1 MSTYRKLFGAGIAA
15 AAAGVI
21 AVGLTAGTAHSQMK
35 MPFGD
40 KDSVAYS
47 KSLWS
52 SLEKAGLAG
61 ASAKALKPY
70 KGQKPHGAILETTTS
85 EVSVGGHKGT
95 VVVKRNYGGPGVSTD
110 AVSKDRGKFIKAVT
124 VMFKRE
130 AGYDKDNKDWFW
142 VKYKPDG
149 SLHTNPKGMMLA
161 GRVAKGMDK
170 GCIACHAG
178 AAGGDYLFTNDK

>member
-1 MSTYRKLFGAGIAA
+1 MSTYRKLIGAGIATA
-15 AAAGVI
+15 AVGVI
-21 AVGLTAGTAHSQMK
+21 GVGLTVGVAHSQMK

-47 KSLWS
+47 QALWS

-61 ASAKALKPY
+61 ANAKALKPY
-70 KGQKPHGAILETTTS
+70 KGQPPHGAILEQITS
-85 EVSVGGHKGT
+85 EVSVAGHKGT
-95 VVVKRNYGGPGVSTD
+95 VVVKRNYGGEGVSID
-110 AVSKDRGKFIKAVT
+110 AVSKDRGKFLKAVT

-142 VKYKPDG
+142 VKYKADG
-149 SLHTNPKGMMLA
+149 SLHVHPKGMKLA

-170 GCIACHAG
+170 GCIACHT
-178 AAGGDYLFTNDK
+178 AAPGGDYLYTN

>member
-1 MSTYRKLFGAGIAA
+1 MTKYRKLIGTGIAA
-15 AAAGVI
+15 ATAGVI
-21 AVGLTAGTAHSQMK
+21 AVGLTVGSAQSEMK

-52 SLEKAGLAG
+52 ALEKAGLAG
-61 ASAKALKPY
+61 ANAKAGKPY
-70 KGQKPHGAILETTTS
+70 KGQPPHGAILETTTS
-85 EVSVGGHKGT
+85 EVTVGGHKGT
-95 VVVKRNYGGPGVSTD
+95 VVVKRNYGGEGVSTD
-110 AVSKDRGKFIKAVT
+110 AVAKDRGKFLAAVT

-142 VKYKPDG
+142 VKYKADG
-149 SLHTNPKGMMLA
+149 TLHTNPKGMMLA

-178 AAGGDYLFTNDK
+178 APGGDYLFTN